1 MLKKLD
7 YFIIQKYFS
16 TFLFTALIFSM
27 ISLTIDVSERIERF
41 ISKKLTLQQIVGDYY
56 LGFLLN
62 INGLLLPMFAL
73 IAVIFFTSRMA
84 SNSEILSILGA
95 GVSYRRLM
103 LPYSIAG
110 GILMIVHL
118 IGNHWIIPVRN
129 KARITFENTYIYD
142 NNDKGRV
149 NDVHLFTSPDTKIF
163 VSYYSKKDTN
173 ATDLRIERFENQEL
187 VYMLKARSAEWKGE
201 PNKWRLFDYEVRT
214 FKGNKETLRVGNT
227 AQLDTTLSLRPDD
240 FVRFINQK
248 ERMTTAELR
257 AAISAEQTRG
267 LASPRAYQVEI
278 ARRTADP
285 FTVMILTFIGLAVAG
300 RKVRGGMGLHLTIG
314 ISLGAL
320 FIFMSKFSA
329 SFATSATIPII
340 VAVWIPNMIFMV
352 VAAYLIANAQR

>member
-7 YFIIQKYFS
+7 YFILQKYFS
-16 TFLFTALIFSM
+16 TFFFTALIFSL
-27 ISLTIDVSERIERF
+27 ISLTIDISERIERF
-41 ISKKLTLQQIVGDYY
+41 ISKKLTFQQIVGDYY

-84 SNSEILSILGA
+84 SNSEILSIFGA

-103 LPYSIAG
+103 LPYGIAAVV
-110 GILMIVHL
+110 LMLVHL
-118 IGNHWIIPVRN
+118 VGNHWLIPLRN
-129 KARITFENTYIYD
+129 KTRIAFENTYIYD

-149 NDVHLFTSPDTKIF
+149 NDVHLFVSPDTKIF
-163 VSYYSKKDTN
+163 VGYYSKKDTN
-173 ATDLRIERFENQEL
+173 ATDLRIERFENQVL
-187 VYMLKARSAEWKGE
+187 TYMLKARSAEWKGE

-214 FKGNKETLRVGNT
+214 FNGKKESLRVGKT
-227 AQLDTTLSLRPDD
+227 AQIDTTLSLRPDD
-240 FVRFINQK
+240 FVRFVNQK
-248 ERMTTAELR
+248 ERMTTSELR
-257 AAISAEQTRG
+257 AAIYEEQKRG

-285 FTVMILTFIGLAVAG
+285 FTVLILTFIGLAVAG

-320 FIFMSKFSA
+320 FIFLSKFSA
-329 SFATSATIPII
+329 SFATSATMPILL
-340 VAVWIPNMIFMV
+340 AVWIPNLIFMTVAV
-352 VAAYLIANAQR
+352 VLLAKAQR